1 MQQARRKGV
10 FFLAAQAV
18 MLDYIHQALYDDAM
32 LQSLIHPAVHILMR
46 HDAVHKSHLLGA
58 LRAYLDWGGNC
69 NAAAKS
75 LQLHRNTLVSRLEH
89 IQTLT
94 GAVLEDPQERGSLA
108 AFAAGRASAI
118 ERKLKR
124 VPHLAV

>member
-1 MQQARRKGV
+1 MVR
-10 FFLAAQAV
+10 L
-18 MLDYIHQALYDDAM
+18 

-94 GAVLEDPQERGSLA
+94 GAVLEDPQEREALLLSLLVVRPPSSENSK
-108 AFAAGRASAI
+108 G
-118 ERKLKR
+118 